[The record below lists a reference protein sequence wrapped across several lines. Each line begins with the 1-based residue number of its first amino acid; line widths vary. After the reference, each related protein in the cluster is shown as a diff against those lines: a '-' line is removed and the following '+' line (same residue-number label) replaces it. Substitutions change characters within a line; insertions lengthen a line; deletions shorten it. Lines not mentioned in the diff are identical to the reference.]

1 MNAPSNDWIDS
12 LLLYGVDKKNRR
24 IFLFDDIDNM
34 PIGLVI
40 KALYVM
46 EQESPSKPIQL
57 FVGSYGGC
65 EYDMF
70 ALYDTIQTIKTPV
83 HTIAIGKCMSAA
95 PLLVCCGK
103 KGHRYASP
111 NTFFMVHAAH
121 GNMMNRK
128 IDEVRNDL
136 EHWKE
141 LDIRWNNLMEKHSLM
156 EASFW
161 KNQCEKGDR
170 YFNAT
175 QAKEWGIID
184 HVWRPA
190 KGK

>member
-141 LDIRWNNLMEKHSLM
+141 LDIRWNNLME
-156 EASFW
+156 AYFW
-161 KNQCEKGDR
+161 KNQCEK
-170 YFNAT
+170 
-175 QAKEWGIID
+175 
-184 HVWRPA
+184 
-190 KGK
+190 